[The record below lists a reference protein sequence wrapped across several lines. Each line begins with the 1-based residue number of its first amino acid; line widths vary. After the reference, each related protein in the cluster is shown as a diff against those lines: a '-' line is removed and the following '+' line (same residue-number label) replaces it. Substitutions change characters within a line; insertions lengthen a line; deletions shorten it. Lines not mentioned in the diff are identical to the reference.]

1 MECAN
6 QPGSNGRGAESQG
19 VGAVGTD
26 GVVRERY
33 EEIVFIA
40 ARHGAGNVHVF
51 GSAARGKADEDSD
64 IDV

>member
-1 MECAN
+1 M
-6 QPGSNGRGAESQG
+6 
-19 VGAVGTD
+19 GTD